1 MPSTCE
7 QRFVDILN
15 DHVLLQLNCL
25 LTCGNYVLDLVISSV
40 ADQVIAFEVI
50 NPDKAAI
57 FTEHCLFIY
66 FILFWTIFSQG
77 CLVQRGWFEWGPDEK
92 KNNTRN
98 DDR

>member
-1 MPSTCE
+1 MELS
-7 QRFVDILN
+7 RILT
-15 DHVLLQLNCL
+15 VQALC
-25 LTCGNYVLDLVISSV
+25 VFSW
-40 ADQVIAFEVI
+40 IAFEGI

-77 CLVQRGWFEWGPDEK
+77 CSVQRGWFEWGPDEK